1 MHIHMTEYIGRLFKV
16 QKTPMYSIPNQS
28 IYPVKEYWV

>member
-16 QKTPMYSIPNQS
+16 QKILMYSIPEIS
-28 IYPVKEYWV
+28 PVKVYGA